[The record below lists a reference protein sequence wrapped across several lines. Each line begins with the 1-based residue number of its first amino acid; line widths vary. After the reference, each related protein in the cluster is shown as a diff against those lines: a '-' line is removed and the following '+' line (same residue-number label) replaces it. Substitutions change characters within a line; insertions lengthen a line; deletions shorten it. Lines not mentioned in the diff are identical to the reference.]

1 MDIEQIK
8 SGIADINI
16 NPFPI
21 LHCMMN
27 FDLRYNR
34 VTTFT
39 HTIKLPVK
47 LNTYIIWLVGV
58 AGIYAEKNGTS
69 HEPSY

>member
-47 LNTYIIWLVGV
+47 TEHIYNMVG
-58 AGIYAEKNGTS
+58 GRCWNICRKKWHQS
-69 HEPSY
+69 